1 MARSEKSQLIHL
13 DTHIVCWLFEGRL
26 KLLTDAARQAIEEGS
41 LFVSPM
47 VDLEL
52 QYLFESR
59 RLTKGPEVIL
69 RTLSKDIDI
78 QLTNHPLH
86 QVVKEARTLS
96 WTRDPFDRL
105 IVAETIVAQGRLV
118 TKDLSIQQ
126 HFPDAIW

>member
-1 MARSEKSQLIHL
+1 MARVEEPGLVHL
-13 DTHIVCWLFEGRL
+13 DTHIVCWLFEGRVE
-26 KLLTDAARQAIEEGS
+26 LLTNPARQAIEEGR
-41 LFVSPM
+41 LFVSPI

-52 QYLFESR
+52 QYLFEIG

-69 RTLSKDIDI
+69 RTLSKEIDI
-78 QLTNHPLH
+78 QITNHPLH

-118 TKDLSIQQ
+118 TKDSSIQQ
-126 HFPDAIW
+126 HFSNVIW